1 MRRWLHGNESSTNP
15 PVEPRG
21 KRGFSAFRPSSCT
34 GGREFD
40 FVNPNGNDTNPGT
53 KDKPLKTLAG
63 AAQRV
68 NASTGSGTVPGDRAK
83 VRPGE
88 ITLCRQ

>member
-1 MRRWLHGNESSTNP
+1 MNRRQILRSSLAASGAFLLSGHLHAQEAGSSI
-15 PVEPRG
+15 
-21 KRGFSAFRPSSCT
+21 
-34 GGREFD
+34 

-83 VRPGE
+83 VQPGE

>member
-1 MRRWLHGNESSTNP
+1 MEMNRRQILRSSLAASGAFLLSGHLHAQEAGSSI
-15 PVEPRG
+15 
-21 KRGFSAFRPSSCT
+21 
-34 GGREFD
+34 
-40 FVNPNGNDTNPGT
+40 FVNPSGNDTNPGT
-53 KDKPLKTLAG
+53 RDKPPKTLAG

-83 VRPGE
+83 VQPGE